1 MNALSVVGF
10 LAGWVSLMLFHSW
23 VGSIFGFASTIGGVV
38 LTFSVLMRR
47 RHRREGA

>member
-10 LAGWVSLMLFHSW
+10 LAGRVSLMLFHSS
-23 VGSIFGFASTIGGVV
+23 VGSTFGSASMIGGVV
-38 LTFSVLMRR
+38 LAFSILMRR